1 MKLRKPFLILAF
13 SILLLPADL
22 FAQQFFQLNSID
34 SNSKQIAS
42 KTVTGEF
49 QHRAYFELNNE
60 PFENGVVRRGDRLS
74 VDLSPSENSV
84 LHIDRVEQYAGNS
97 RSFIARDELN
107 PENVF
112 AFTYSSGKLYGVYHY
127 SHEETYFFE
136 FDRDAGSPYV
146 ALNSSFY
153 DDEQFCSLHETHLKT
168 PENVISNNQAKSHT
182 SSSLTR
188 SSPHLSAM
196 ASSIEE
202 EVTIDIM
209 VPYTENARVWAEGSD
224 FESIEAVISQAMALS
239 QAALDNSDI
248 AVNLRLVH
256 YYETDYSDDSLANL
270 EEDDP
275 DFVSAG
281 DHLRR
286 LTRSPG
292 DGIEFCGGQA
302 GCSESDF
309 DGFMEEVHG
318 LRDQYGADLVAAFL
332 SEPNTGGI
340 AWRAN
345 SILGNAAF
353 GFSVNRVQQMAV
365 TYTLIHEIGHNM
377 GSAHA
382 RNQNQ
387 AAAGDF
393 GGVFV
398 YSTGNRF
405 SIAEDDYATVMAY
418 AQDGYSGIPSFSNPD
433 VTFLGVSTGNSLSFG
448 GEAGPSD
455 NAKSINQIKR
465 VIASYRPTL
474 TDPPVADVDLSS
486 ISVELDQNDE
496 TAVVP
501 VVISNNGSSDLVWD
515 IDFDIESGVILNKKR
530 TSGPGSVGPEPEIQ
544 TFNESS
550 LFAEPDENGV
560 VFSTTF
566 DSNEGF
572 SAGDFSAAGGWR
584 SFNVDGP
591 IEISDENPSAGNLH
605 LRIPRRPDISGSMF
619 ARSILFGPQPMGE
632 YSVSFDL
639 ATFNL
644 NVAGDGETFVVY
656 IYDAATAT
664 RSSGILVASES
675 IFVLEPDESGEENFV
690 STGAEFP
697 HDGSYRSIEVR
708 YNPNNKTVDY
718 HMDGTQIASVPYAA
732 GRKPDYIHV
741 GHGNSVS
748 GSYMDIDNIEVK
760 RLNSPFNWL
769 TTSRTAGVVAPGSS
783 QTVELTLSAN
793 DVETGE
799 YQTVLLL
806 RSNDPANPLVELPI
820 AADIQ
825 MATGISGNEDSPQRL
840 SLSQNYPN
848 PFNPSTRIEFTL
860 DRAGDVRLDVFNI
873 TGQRVATL
881 VEESMSAGQHAKLFD
896 ASHLSSGVYMYRL
909 QTSTES
915 LTRQMILIK

>member
-13 SILLLPADL
+13 SILFLPAEL
-22 FAQQFFQLNSID
+22 FAQQLFQLNSID

-49 QHRAYFELNNE
+49 QHRAYFELNSE
-60 PFENGVVRRGDRLS
+60 PFEHGDIRRGDRLS
-74 VDLSPSENSV
+74 VDLSPSASST
-84 LHIDRVEQYAGNS
+84 LYIDRVAQYAGNS
-97 RSFIARDELN
+97 QSFIARDELN

-112 AFTYSSGKLYGVYHY
+112 AFTYSDGKLFGVFHY

-136 FDRDAGSPYV
+136 YDRDAASPYV
-146 ALNSSFY
+146 ALNSSYY
-153 DDEQFCSLHETHLKT
+153 DDEQFCSLHETHLET
-168 PENVISNNQAKSHT
+168 PEAVSSNNRAKSHT
-182 SSSLTR
+182 GSSLTR
-188 SSPHLSAM
+188 PSPHLSAM

-202 EVTIDIM
+202 EVTIDVMI
-209 VPYTENARVWAEGSD
+209 PYTENARIWAEGSD
-224 FESIEAVISQAMALS
+224 FESIEAVISQAMGLS

-248 AVNLRLVH
+248 AINLRLVH
-256 YYETDYSDDSLANL
+256 YYETDYSDDSLENL
-270 EEDDP
+270 DSDDP
-275 DFVSAG
+275 NFVSAV

-292 DGIEFCGGQA
+292 DGIEFCGGQSD
-302 GCSESDF
+302 CNESDF
-309 DGFMEEVHG
+309 DGFMEEVHD

-340 AWRAN
+340 AWRAS
-345 SILGNAAF
+345 SILGSPAF
-353 GFSVNRVQQMAV
+353 GFSVNRVQQIAV
-365 TYTLIHEIGHNM
+365 NYTLVHEIGHNM

-393 GGVFV
+393 GGIFV

-405 SIAEDDYATVMAY
+405 SIAEDDYSTVMAY
-418 AQDGYSGIPSFSNPD
+418 AQDGYQGIPNFSNPD
-433 VTFLGVSTGNSLSFG
+433 VTFLGVSTGNPLSFG
-448 GEAGPSD
+448 GKAGPSD
-455 NAKSINQIKR
+455 NAKSMNQIKR
-465 VIASYRPTL
+465 VIASYRSTL
-474 TDPPVADVDLSS
+474 TDPPVVDMDLSS
-486 ISVELDQNDE
+486 ISVELDQNNK
-496 TAVVP
+496 TAVIP
-501 VVISNNGSSDLVWD
+501 VEIKNTGSSELVWD
-515 IDFDIESGVILNKKR
+515 IDFDIESEVILNRSKA
-530 TSGPGSVGPEPEIQ
+530 SGASLSGPEPGVQ
-544 TFNESS
+544 AFNESS
-550 LFAEPDENGV
+550 LFAEPDEDGV
-560 VFSTTF
+560 IFSTTF

-572 SAGDFSAAGGWR
+572 SAGDFSAIGGWR
-584 SFNVDGP
+584 SFSTDGP
-591 IEISDENPSAGNLH
+591 LEISSENPSAGNLH
-605 LRIPRRPDISGSMF
+605 LRIPRRSDISGGMF

-644 NVAGDGETFVVY
+644 NVAGDGETFAVY
-656 IYDAATAT
+656 IYDASTAT
-664 RSSGILVASES
+664 RSSGFLVAGES
-675 IFVLEPDESGEENFV
+675 IFVMEPDEDGGESFI

-697 HDGSYRSIEVR
+697 HDGSYRSIEIM
-708 YNPNNKTVDY
+708 YNPNNRTVDY

-732 GRKPDYIHV
+732 GRKPDYIHI

-748 GSYMDIDNIEVK
+748 GSYMDIDNIEVTQ
-760 RLNSPFNWL
+760 LNNPFNWL
-769 TTSRTAGVVAPGSS
+769 TISRTAGVVPPGST
-783 QTVELTLSAN
+783 QTVELTLRAD
-793 DVETGE
+793 DVDTGE

-825 MATGISGNEDSPQRL
+825 MATGLTGNEDTPQRL

-848 PFNPSTRIEFTL
+848 PFNPSTRIQFSL
-860 DRAGDVRLDVFNI
+860 DRGGDVRLDVYNI

-881 VEESMSAGQHAKLFD
+881 VDESMSAGKHEKIFD

-909 QTSTES
+909 QTASES